1 MSGFRLPDIVKPPE
15 AGSREPALMAIVVI
29 GGHSRSVGKTSVV
42 AGLISALREYDW
54 TAVKIT
60 QYGHGVCSANGAP
73 CDCATADHTWA
84 ITEEKDRDGESDTS
98 RFLAAGAQRAL
109 WVRTEQGRL
118 AEAMPALRQRLER
131 SRHVI
136 LESNSVLK
144 FFRPD
149 LYLTVLD
156 PGTEDFKTS
165 AREFLDRA
173 NAVILHDGSKTGGS
187 AWQAVSLKPVAERPV
202 FRITP
207 PPYVTAEIVEFVR
220 RSLVTAGK
228 ADSSREARSE

>member
-1 MSGFRLPDIVKPPE
+1 
-15 AGSREPALMAIVVI
+15 MAIVVV

-73 CDCATADHTWA
+73 CDCATADHSWA
-84 ITEEKDRDGESDTS
+84 ISEEKDRSGESDTS
-98 RFLAAGAQRAL
+98 RFLLAGAARAL

-118 AEAMPALRQRLER
+118 AEAMPALRKRLEQG
-131 SRHVI
+131 RHMI

-144 FFRPD
+144 FLRPD

-156 PGTEDFKTS
+156 PGTDDFKNS

-173 NAVILHDGSKTGGS
+173 NAVILHDISRNGD
-187 AWQAVSLKPVAERPV
+187 ARWQAVSLKPVAGRPV
-202 FRITP
+202 FRIAP
-207 PPYVTAEIVEFVR
+207 PAYVTPEIVEYVR
-220 RSLVTAGK
+220 
-228 ADSSREARSE
+228 SRICEVRVANEN

>member
-1 MSGFRLPDIVKPPE
+1 
-15 AGSREPALMAIVVI
+15 MATIVI

-42 AGLISALREYDW
+42 AELISALREYQW

-73 CDCATADHTWA
+73 CDCATADHSWA
-84 ITEEKDRDGESDTS
+84 ISEEKDRKGKSDTS
-98 RFLAAGAQRAL
+98 RFLLAGAARAL

-118 AEAMPALRQRLER
+118 AEAMPALRKRLEQ
-131 SRHVI
+131 SRYVI
-136 LESNSVLK
+136 VESNSVLK
-144 FFRPD
+144 FLRPD

-156 PGTEDFKTS
+156 TGTADFKTS

-173 NAVILHDGSKTGGS
+173 SAVILHDGSNPGGLG
-187 AWQAVSLKPVAERPV
+187 WQGVSLKSVAERPA

-207 PPYVTAEIVEFVR
+207 PPYVTPEIVEFVR
-220 RSLVTAGK
+220 
-228 ADSSREARSE
+228 SRIAPRVAEN

>member
-1 MSGFRLPDIVKPPE
+1 V
-15 AGSREPALMAIVVI
+15 AIVVI

-73 CDCATADHTWA
+73 CDCATADHTWV
-84 ITEEKDRDGESDTS
+84 ISEEKDRSGESDTS
-98 RFLAAGAQRAL
+98 RFLLAGAARAW

-131 SRHVI
+131 SRYVMV
-136 LESNSVLK
+136 ESNSVLK
-144 FFRPD
+144 FLRPD

-156 PGTEDFKTS
+156 PNTEDFKTS
-165 AREFLDRA
+165 AQEFLDRA
-173 NAVILHDGSKTGGS
+173 AAVILHDGPRIAG
-187 AWQAVSLKPVAERPV
+187 ARWQRVSLKPVSERPI

-207 PPYVTAEIVEFVR
+207 PPYVTPAMVEFVR
-220 RSLVTAGK
+220 DRIS
-228 ADSSREARSE
+228 